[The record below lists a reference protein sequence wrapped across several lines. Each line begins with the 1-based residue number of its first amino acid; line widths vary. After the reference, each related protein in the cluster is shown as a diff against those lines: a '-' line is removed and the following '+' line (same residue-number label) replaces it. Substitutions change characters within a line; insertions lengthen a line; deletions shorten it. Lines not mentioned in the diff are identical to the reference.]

1 MATRTTEA
9 AVLLVLDTDLSSPQL
24 VQFIVDANVWVT
36 QELVGEGMSAT
47 ILEMIERYLAC
58 SLIRLRD
65 LGLRSAKF
73 DDISEQYQ
81 VDPELTDYLRNA
93 AAFDSS
99 GKVRAQFMA
108 PRTARSVKYRAGKTY
123 QDEAAEV

>member
-1 MATRTTEA
+1 MAARTTETA
-9 AVLLVLDTDLSSPQL
+9 ILLILDTDLTSPQI
-24 VQFIVDANVWVT
+24 VQFITDANVWVT
-36 QELVGEGMSAT
+36 LELAGEGMSAA

-65 LGLRSAKF
+65 LGLVSARF
-73 DDISEQYQ
+73 DDISEKYQ
-81 VDPELTDYLRNA
+81 VDPQLSDYVRNA
-93 AAFDSS
+93 AAFDTS

-108 PRTARSVKYRAGKTY
+108 PRNARSVQYRVGKTF

>member
-1 MATRTTEA
+1 MARTTEA
-9 AVLLVLDTDLSSPQL
+9 AVRLVLDTDLTSPQI
-24 VQFIVDANVWVT
+24 VQFIADANTWVT
-36 QELVGEGMSAT
+36 LELANEGMSAT
-47 ILEMIERYLAC
+47 ILEMVERYLAC

-93 AAFDSS
+93 AAFDTS

-108 PRTARSVKYRAGKTY
+108 PRSARSIKYRAGKSY

>member
-1 MATRTTEA
+1 MARTTEA
-9 AVLLVLDTDLSSPQL
+9 AVLLVLDTNLTSPQV
-24 VQFIVDANVWVT
+24 VQFIADANVWVT
-36 QELVGEGMSAT
+36 LELAGEGMSAA

-65 LGLRSAKF
+65 LGLVSARF
-73 DDISEQYQ
+73 DDISEKYQ
-81 VDPELTDYLRNA
+81 VDPELSDYVRNA
-93 AAFDSS
+93 AAFDIS

-108 PRTARSVKYRAGKTY
+108 PRSARSVKFRVGQTY